1 MNSVSSISRFNEWLD
16 QYLNFERTPK
26 KNIFWLDTM
35 QFLCRRLGHPENCTS
50 SFHVAGSK
58 GKGSVSVMIANIL
71 KAAGFNT
78 GLYSSPHI
86 LDFRERISSPDGF
99 FDDEV
104 YSTAASEL
112 MHSVESI
119 VTSSLPGERPLTWF
133 ELVTAFAML
142 CYKHQ
147 KCDWAVYEVGLGGRL
162 DATNVISPKCCCIT
176 PIELE
181 HMEYLGDTVEKIAG
195 EKGGIIKE
203 GIPVV
208 VSRQNYES
216 CLQVF
221 KEIAEQKHAPIIF
234 SEEAGKVS
242 SISYVNEQNSGSL
255 GMKVVLESGLF
266 SRPISATLKLV
277 GDFQAENALTAAIA
291 VKTVFPDLSEEVME
305 KGLSESKLEGRFEIM
320 HDVPSYP
327 NIPCLIMD
335 GAHTVCSVDYTLKT
349 FNSVFSAD
357 CEAHLLFGC
366 AADKDSE
373 HIASLVPF
381 SFTHITLTKPGE
393 TKASNLPAVED
404 AFSKAG
410 LSFISCADYV
420 KAISLAFKNA
430 NEQRLPLL
438 VMGSFYLV
446 AEVKKF
452 LVSKECDLI

>member
-1 MNSVSSISRFNEWLD
+1 
-16 QYLNFERTPK
+16 
-26 KNIFWLDTM
+26 
-35 QFLCRRLGHPENCTS
+35 
-50 SFHVAGSK
+50 
-58 GKGSVSVMIANIL
+58 
-71 KAAGFNT
+71 
-78 GLYSSPHI
+78 
-86 LDFRERISSPDGF
+86 
-99 FDDEV
+99 
-104 YSTAASEL
+104 
-112 MHSVESI
+112 
-119 VTSSLPGERPLTWF
+119 
-133 ELVTAFAML
+133 
-142 CYKHQ
+142 
-147 KCDWAVYEVGLGGRL
+147 
-162 DATNVISPKCCCIT
+162 
-176 PIELE
+176 
-181 HMEYLGDTVEKIAG
+181 
-195 EKGGIIKE
+195 
-203 GIPVV
+203 
-208 VSRQNYES
+208 
-216 CLQVF
+216 
-221 KEIAEQKHAPIIF
+221 
-234 SEEAGKVS
+234 
-242 SISYVNEQNSGSL
+242 
-255 GMKVVLESGLF
+255 
-266 SRPISATLKLV
+266 
-277 GDFQAENALTAAIA
+277 
-291 VKTVFPDLSEEVME
+291 ME

-430 NEQRLPLL
+430 NEQRVPLL